1 MPNLVR
7 RPRPLRSPKH
17 GNVLNRDPGTKLT
30 YKERCR
36 IFTLSD
42 FLGWKQE
49 AIATSMGL
57 PRTTVQSAIYSM
69 METPTKQL
77 GRKPKPTG
85 QIRKRLVAGATLD
98 AAHRR
103 MTYGEIAQLEGIQ
116 AGRKALVAAFKR
128 ESYHRRAAMAK
139 PLLTQS
145 QKQARLAWARE
156 HLEWTLEM

>member
-7 RPRPLRSPKH
+7 RPRLLRSPKY
-17 GNVLNRDPGTKLT
+17 GNVLNRDPGSKLT

-77 GRKPKPTG
+77 GRKPNLTC
-85 QIRKRLVAGATLD
+85 QIRERLISRTTLD
-98 AAHRR
+98 DAHRL
-103 MTYGEIAQLEGIQ
+103 MTYEEIAQLEGILTDLCR
-116 AGRKALVAAFKR
+116 AKVNVRNRSELI
-128 ESYHRRAAMAK
+128 SY
-139 PLLTQS
+139 S
-145 QKQARLAWARE
+145 I
-156 HLEWTLEM
+156 

>member
-17 GNVLNRDPGTKLT
+17 GNVLNRDPGSKLT

-49 AIATSMGL
+49 AIAMSMGL

-77 GRKPKPTG
+77 GRKPKLTG
-85 QIRKRLVAGATLD
+85 
-98 AAHRR
+98 
-103 MTYGEIAQLEGIQ
+103 
-116 AGRKALVAAFKR
+116 
-128 ESYHRRAAMAK
+128 
-139 PLLTQS
+139 
-145 QKQARLAWARE
+145 
-156 HLEWTLEM
+156 

>member
-57 PRTTVQSAIYSM
+57 PYTTVQSIIYLIIK
-69 METPTKQL
+69 TLIKQL
-77 GRKPKPTG
+77 GRKPKLTG
-85 QIRKRLVAGATLD
+85 
-98 AAHRR
+98 
-103 MTYGEIAQLEGIQ
+103 
-116 AGRKALVAAFKR
+116 
-128 ESYHRRAAMAK
+128 
-139 PLLTQS
+139 
-145 QKQARLAWARE
+145 
-156 HLEWTLEM
+156 